1 MLNWLRAKTQTR
13 WSFVL
18 IYGFAGVGC
27 LCALLMTFLLF
38 TRSPQDISLARLL
51 PIWIIFPAGGVVWG
65 LMMYWWLQR
74 RLLRHTAADPSHRPE
89 S

>member
-1 MLNWLRAKTQTR
+1 MLNWLRAKMQTK

-18 IYGFAGVGC
+18 IYGVVGWGGI
-27 LCALLMTFLLF
+27 CALLMTLAEF
-38 TRSPQDISLARLL
+38 TRSPQDIALAKILQ
-51 PIWIIFPAGGVVWG
+51 IWIIFPAGGVVFG

-74 RLLRHTAADPSHRPE
+74 RLRRRTATDPGRLE